1 MPPSKWEE
9 KMKKKKNQTNVRTT
23 LWSTEVVFFFFF
35 YYLQF
40 LLFHADFRVL
50 LCSGQGRSQSLLP
63 LALGPLWNRCSDRD
77 GCLHDADG
85 GVFWKVI
92 QLWRTQR
99 LWWDVH
105 TAQDLNPFPRAFFF
119 HTRFLGI
126 LGCVCVWAVADSDLM
141 VRFTA
146 SPEAI
151 LGNSSSSWHR
161 CRQQLVQSTKKIT
174 NEKNKQR
181 KSLPVL

>member
-1 MPPSKWEE
+1 MSE
-9 KMKKKKNQTNVRTT
+9 QHCDRQRC
-23 LWSTEVVFFFFF
+23 FFFY

-119 HTRFLGI
+119 SYQVFGHLRLCVRLG
-126 LGCVCVWAVADSDLM
+126 
-141 VRFTA
+141 
-146 SPEAI
+146 
-151 LGNSSSSWHR
+151 R
-161 CRQQLVQSTKKIT
+161 CRFWLDGAFHSFSRGNIRKLIFILTQMQTTVGAKHKKKEKK